1 MGKKKQLPHG
11 LMVFDAIPFD
21 HKAFSEAEG
30 DQQPHLTLT
39 IAVVGEWKSRE
50 MKVTEKHL
58 DEMLENFNEAGRPLL
73 FDLDHNSIWGESK
86 AAGWG
91 ANMRKEDD
99 KLVVDMIPTPMG
111 KTLIENGE
119 YRYLSPVYETTHI
132 DRITGKER
140 KDWRLHSVAF
150 TNVPFLHELPPIK
163 NNANQG
169 DEMNELFKA
178 LGVNNE
184 EDALK
189 KVNQMN
195 TTIEANSEKIQTLQR
210 QINDAEVEAAVNQG
224 KLLPAQKELAK
235 QLINQN
241 RSQYEMLLNSSPA
254 PNITTEVP
262 VSEAEGDGLDAF
274 KDITSFSQLLND
286 VELAEQMEREQ
297 PKRYHELHRRYMKE
311 GK

>member
-1 MGKKKQLPHG
+1 MGKKKQLPQG

-30 DQQPHLTLT
+30 DQLPHLTLT

-50 MKVTEKHL
+50 LKVTEQHL
-58 DEMLENFNEAGRPLL
+58 DEMLESFNAAGRPLL

-91 ANMRKEDD
+91 TNLRKEEG
-99 KLVVDMIPTPMG
+99 KLLVDMTPTPMG

-119 YRYLSPVYETTHI
+119 YRYLSPVYETTHT
-132 DRITGKER
+132 DRISGKER

-169 DEMNELFKA
+169 EEMNELLKA
-178 LGVNNE
+178 LGVENE
-184 EDALK
+184 EDALA

-195 TTIEANSEKIQTLQR
+195 STIKADGERIQALQR
-210 QINDAEVEAAVNQG
+210 QINDAEVEAAVSNG
-224 KLLPAQKELAK
+224 KLLPAQKELAQ

-254 PNITTEVP
+254 PMLTTETPVP
-262 VSEAEGDGLDAF
+262 EAQGDGLDAF

>member
-1 MGKKKQLPHG
+1 MGNKKQLPHG

-119 YRYLSPVYETTHI
+119 YRYLSPVYETTSI

>member
-11 LMVFDAIPFD
+11 LMVFDTIPFD

-119 YRYLSPVYETTHI
+119 YRYLSPVYETTSI

-140 KDWRLHSVAF
+140 KDWRLHSVAL

-178 LGVNNE
+178 LGVDNE

-254 PNITTEVP
+254 PTITTEVP
-262 VSEAEGDGLDAF
+262 VPEAQGDGLDVF

-297 PKRYHELHRRYMKE
+297 PKRYHELHRRFMKE